1 MGARPRPEIG
11 RDKITVKSMCALVV
25 KREEEEEGE
34 EKEIKLWYRD
44 LLNADGR
51 TDGPSDP
58 ATSVASVRVRPSLSL
73 RADPGHVIS
82 VFLRMTAINS

>member
-1 MGARPRPEIG
+1 
-11 RDKITVKSMCALVV
+11 MCALVV
-25 KREEEEEGE
+25 KREEGTAGAEGE

-44 LLNADGR
+44 LLNAGGR
-51 TDGPSDP
+51 TDGGRVRPSDP
-58 ATSVASVRVRPSLSL
+58 AASVVRVRPSLSL